1 MKKTEKNNFEKIK
14 EKIEKETGYIIK
26 NLNSKNAKKEL
37 EKFIYTMA
45 CCYNDCWMSMSYLDE
60 IETEHTASIK
70 SISKSEI
77 AYKAIRILEN
87 IFQFEEKEYEE
98 ALDGI
103 IKLAINNTLIF
114 QILKEDLSSLVEIR
128 EIIKNN
134 KTKSFDFEP
143 IYENL
148 IFFYLNYNY
157 DENINDFIKKLNET
171 LKEIV
176 YNQEII
182 NKCFQLEEGVER
194 YE

>member
-14 EKIEKETGYIIK
+14 EKIGKETGYIIK

-60 IETEHTASIK
+60 IETERTSSIR
-70 SISKSEI
+70 SVSKTEI
-77 AYKAIRILEN
+77 AFKAISILEN
-87 IFQFEEKEYEE
+87 IFQFEENQYAE
-98 ALDGI
+98 ALCGI
-103 IKLAINNTLIF
+103 IKLAINNTQIF
-114 QILKEDLSSLVEIR
+114 KILKEDLPSLEEIR

-134 KTKSFDFEP
+134 KTKAFDFEP

-148 IFFYLNYNY
+148 IFFYLNYDY
-157 DENINDFIKKLNET
+157 DENINEFIEKLNEA

-176 YNQEII
+176 DDKEII
-182 NKCFQLEEGVER
+182 DKCFQLEEGEER